1 MPCYVNVINARN
13 FTVENMHIYSAQG
26 HKLLKPYKSWPKID
40 CLKRYEMLR
49 LVDFASEGNKR
60 RIFVCN
66 FVIVSLIYWSS
77 NFINYILSVYKSF
90 YDAFIET

>member
-1 MPCYVNVINARN
+1 MLCYVNVINARN
-13 FTVENMHIYSAQG
+13 FTVENMHIYINSVQG
-26 HKLLKPYKSWPKID
+26 HKLLKSYNSWPKID

-49 LVDFASEGNKR
+49 LVDFASQGNKR

-77 NFINYILSVYKSF
+77 NVINYILSV
-90 YDAFIET
+90 